1 MGDFV
6 DLPTNR
12 NGLHLERQYGEQ
24 PRAEVP
30 YEAWVPENG
39 TSAGSVL
46 ATPGTLSHLSFGIV
60 SGVACGHGCL
70 LLHRILLHTPKIWCV
85 RKCPPSKKQ
94 L

>member
-12 NGLHLERQYGEQ
+12 NGLHLQGQYGKE

-39 TSAGSVL
+39 TSAASVL
-46 ATPGTLSHLSFGIV
+46 AATATLSHLAFGIV
-60 SGVACGHGCL
+60 SGIVACGHGCL
-70 LLHRILLHTPKIWCV
+70 LLHRILLKTLKIWCV
-85 RKCPPSKKQ
+85 P
-94 L
+94 